1 MGDTIY
7 LFGLAGRINPERH
20 PTLAERLVEARQR
33 LRETFQTNGMADLVE
48 PFDPGRYNTQATI
61 AENLLFG
68 VPVSDEFR
76 GRNLAENAQFR
87 SAIDRAGLTDDLVG
101 MGLQIAETMTEIFEG
116 LPPGH
121 SLFEQFS
128 FIGAEELTEFGAM
141 LRRQARG
148 NANLKREDRTRLLS
162 LPLAYIEARH
172 RLGLLDDRMMSRI
185 VEARGLVR
193 EVLEAMDAAGVE
205 FYDPERVCAAAPL
218 RDNLLFGRI
227 SYQVANSRVRVAEA
241 IAAIVRELDLL
252 EDVERIGL
260 DHQVGTAGRL
270 LSAQERASVNLVR
283 CLVKR
288 PDILVIDGA
297 LAPFDEAR
305 GQQMLQLLLK
315 LFEQQSLFMVL
326 PNDRQAGDFDV
337 QMRFRDG
344 QIITQ
349 KTAEPA
355 PRAPSPEPEAAQ
367 RIAGE
372 VA

>member
-1 MGDTIY
+1 
-7 LFGLAGRINPERH
+7 
-20 PTLAERLVEARQR
+20 
-33 LRETFQTNGMADLVE
+33 
-48 PFDPGRYNTQATI
+48 
-61 AENLLFG
+61 
-68 VPVSDEFR
+68 
-76 GRNLAENAQFR
+76 
-87 SAIDRAGLTDDLVG
+87 
-101 MGLQIAETMTEIFEG
+101 
-116 LPPGH
+116 
-121 SLFEQFS
+121 
-128 FIGAEELTEFGAM
+128 
-141 LRRQARG
+141 
-148 NANLKREDRTRLLS
+148 
-162 LPLAYIEARH
+162 
-172 RLGLLDDRMMSRI
+172 MMSRI

-193 EVLEAMDAAGVE
+193 EILEKTDAAGVE
-205 FYDPERVCAAAPL
+205 FYDPDRVCAAAPL

-241 IAAIVRELDLL
+241 IATIVREFDLL

-305 GQQMLQLLLK
+305 SQQMLQLLLG

-326 PNDRQAGDFDV
+326 PNDRQANDFDV

-355 PRAPSPEPEAAQ
+355 PRASSPEPEAAQ

>member
-1 MGDTIY
+1 M
-7 LFGLAGRINPERH
+7 
-20 PTLAERLVEARQR
+20 
-33 LRETFQTNGMADLVE
+33 
-48 PFDPGRYNTQATI
+48 
-61 AENLLFG
+61 
-68 VPVSDEFR
+68 
-76 GRNLAENAQFR
+76 
-87 SAIDRAGLTDDLVG
+87 
-101 MGLQIAETMTEIFEG
+101 
-116 LPPGH
+116 
-121 SLFEQFS
+121 
-128 FIGAEELTEFGAM
+128 
-141 LRRQARG
+141 
-148 NANLKREDRTRLLS
+148 
-162 LPLAYIEARH
+162 
-172 RLGLLDDRMMSRI
+172 
-185 VEARGLVR
+185 
-193 EVLEAMDAAGVE
+193 E

-241 IAAIVRELDLL
+241 IATIVRELDLL

-305 GQQMLQLLLK
+305 GQQMLQLLLG

-326 PNDRQAGDFDV
+326 PNDRQANDFDV

-349 KTAEPA
+349 ETAEPA
-355 PRAPSPEPEAAQ
+355 PRASSPEPEAAQ